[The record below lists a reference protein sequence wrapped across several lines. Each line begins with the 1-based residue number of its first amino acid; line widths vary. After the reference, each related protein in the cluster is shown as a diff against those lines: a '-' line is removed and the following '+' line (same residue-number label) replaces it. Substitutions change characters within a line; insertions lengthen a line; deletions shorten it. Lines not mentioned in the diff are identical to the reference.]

1 MVVKNELEKIG
12 YKMGVKLMC
21 DLEPYYKKD
30 EQIFSY
36 LFDYKTGITE
46 VDKNNIKKE
55 IQLYL
60 HLGNALKTC
69 KS

>member
-1 MVVKNELEKIG
+1 MLFRS
-12 YKMGVKLMC
+12 MC

-36 LFDYKTGITE
+36 LFDYKTGIAE